1 MRLCTIVYIACNVQL
16 KFIPIISLFEAK
28 DYCNEMKIIYV
39 IIVLQ
44 SFVIAVTAGSP
55 TICTMYQTCLS
66 GNIFNKN
73 DPILYQVICL

>member
-16 KFIPIISLFEAK
+16 KFIPIISLFEANC
-28 DYCNEMKIIYV
+28 CNEMKIIYV

-73 DPILYQVICL
+73 EPILY